1 MKKERLLRRTSDC
14 VALVGVIF
22 VTVLLVSYQSL
33 GQTVPSEASGKGVV
47 YEVLNSR
54 GFMPDV
60 QLKSLAPRPSDLNN
74 KVVYIINS
82 WPVGS
87 GSQLDD
93 ILLKIGDSL
102 ARRFP
107 KAKIIAKAKP
117 SAYGS
122 DDPEFWDEIVK
133 KADVFVYGAA
143 PSCATTMYAVQY
155 TGLLEKRGRPGVP
168 IIFDN
173 LIEDAKITSDEIGMR
188 VRWVAVPYPP
198 EKISDREMSEIMNK
212 IADALTSPLSE
223 EETKTGIYK
232 PPKPEKLAFK
242 GTFEEINKYYYDKGL
257 TDGLP
262 IIPPTK
268 EKVAEM
274 LKGTSHAPDEVVT
287 TTMWPA
293 QWKVTVEKVAI
304 VGVMAGCKPEYM
316 PVLLATIEAFSKS
329 GTDVRSTNS
338 FSYMRV
344 INGPIRKE
352 LGMNAGTYAL
362 GPGNHANAT
371 IGRFLSLAITNL
383 GGGQIGVNLMGSQ
396 GNVSSYSFCF
406 PENEESSPWESF
418 AVEKGYKPNEST
430 LTMFSTGWSHS
441 GNYLGGS
448 VDDLARAMAQF
459 TWPCGMVVLVAP
471 PRAKEWAKNGF
482 SKKDFKDY
490 IWSHAT
496 LPMKIFRQDSYYK
509 KFIEPILRGKPMG
522 EYKWP
527 NYYLWMPDDAVVPVY
542 PQEGVQAIVVGE
554 EQNPM
559 MQGWKTSYPTI
570 VSIDK
575 WR

>member
-1 MKKERLLRRTSDC
+1 MEKKRLLILMRSC
-14 VALVGVIF
+14 LVFAAALF
-22 VTVLLVSYQSL
+22 VTAPLVNFQSL
-33 GQTVPSEASGKGVV
+33 SFAAAPEVAAKGEV
-47 YEVLNSR
+47 YEALNSR
-54 GFMPDV
+54 GYMPDV
-60 QLKSLAPRPSDLNN
+60 KLVPLAPRPKDLND

-87 GSQLDD
+87 GSELDD
-93 ILLKIGDSL
+93 ILVKIGAYL
-102 ARRFP
+102 AKRFP
-107 KAKIIAKAKP
+107 KAKIIARPKP
-117 SAYGS
+117 SAYGT
-122 DDPEFWDEIVK
+122 DDPEFWDEVVK
-133 KADVFVYGAA
+133 KADVFVYGTA
-143 PSCATTMYAVQY
+143 PSCATTMYAVKY

-168 IIFDN
+168 VIFDN

-188 VRWVAVPYPP
+188 IRWVAVPYPP
-198 EKISDREMSEIMNK
+198 ENTSDKQMAEIMNK
-212 IADALTSPLSE
+212 IAGSLTSPLSG
-223 EETKTGIYK
+223 EETRTGIYK
-232 PPKPEKLAFK
+232 PPKPDKIATK
-242 GTFEEINKYYYDKGL
+242 GTFEEINNYFYSKGL

-268 EKVAEM
+268 ERVAEM
-274 LKGTSHAPDEVVT
+274 LKGTSHAPDELVT
-287 TTMWPA
+287 TEMWPA
-293 QWKVTVEKVAI
+293 QWGVTVEKAAI
-304 VGVMAGCKPEYM
+304 VGVMAGCKPKYM

-344 INGPIRKE
+344 ISGPIRKE
-352 LGMNAGTYAL
+352 LDMNAGTYAL
-362 GPGNHANAT
+362 GPGNHANAS
-371 IGRFLSLAITNL
+371 IGRFLNLAITNL

-396 GNVSSYSFCF
+396 GNVSSYTFCF
-406 PENEESSPWESF
+406 PENEENSPWESF
-418 AVEKGYKPNEST
+418 AVEKGFKPNEST
-430 LTMFSTGWSHS
+430 LSMFSTGWSHT

-482 SKKDFKDY
+482 SKKDFQDY

-509 KFIEPILRGKPMG
+509 KFIEPIMRGKPMG
-522 EYKWP
+522 QYKWP
-527 NYYLWMPDDAVVPVY
+527 KHYLWLPDEAEVPIY
-542 PQEGVQAIVVGE
+542 PREGVQVIIVGE
-554 EQNPM
+554 NQNPM
-559 MQGWKTSYPTI
+559 MQGWKTGYPTI

>member
-1 MKKERLLRRTSDC
+1 MNLKKLAMLAIIACPVTILVILL
-14 VALVGVIF
+14 F
-22 VTVLLVSYQSL
+22 PSYQAHAVSAE
-33 GQTVPSEASGKGVV
+33 PHYEA
-47 YEVLNSR
+47 LNSR

-60 QLKSLAPRPSDLNN
+60 QLISLAQRPSDLNN

-93 ILLKIGDSL
+93 ILVKIGDYL
-102 ARRFP
+102 AKRFP

-117 SAYGS
+117 SAYGT

-133 KADVFVYGAA
+133 KADAFVYGAA
-143 PSCATTMYAVQY
+143 PSCATTMYAVKY

-198 EKISDREMSEIMNK
+198 EEISDRQMSEIMNK
-212 IADALTSPLSE
+212 IAESLTSPLSA
-223 EETKTGIYK
+223 EETRTGIYK
-232 PPKPEKLAFK
+232 PPKPEKVAYK
-242 GTFEEINKYYYDKGL
+242 GTFEEINKYFYNKGL

-268 EKVAEM
+268 ERVAEM
-274 LKGTSHAPDEVVT
+274 LKGTSHAPNEVVT
-287 TTMWPA
+287 TEMWPA
-293 QWKVTVEKVAI
+293 QWGVTVEKVAI
-304 VGVMAGCKPEYM
+304 VGVMAGCKPKYM

-329 GTDVRSTNS
+329 GTDIRSTNS

-352 LGMNAGTYAL
+352 LDMNAATYAL
-362 GPGNHANAT
+362 GPGNHANAS

-396 GNVSSYSFCF
+396 GNVSSYTFCF
-406 PENEESSPWESF
+406 PENEENSPWESF

-430 LTMFSTGWSHS
+430 LSMYSTGWSHC

-459 TWPCGMVVLVAP
+459 TWPCGMVVLVSP

-527 NYYLWMPDDAVVPVY
+527 KHYLWLPDDAVVPVY
-542 PQEGVQAIVVGE
+542 PQEGVQVIVVGE
-554 EQNPM
+554 NQNPM
-559 MQGWKTSYPTI
+559 MQGWKTGYPTI

>member
-1 MKKERLLRRTSDC
+1 MKKERLSVPVRYC
-14 VALVGVIF
+14 LVFAGVIF
-22 VTVLLVSYQSL
+22 LTLLSGRYCL
-33 GQTVPSEASGKGVV
+33 AQTAAAGTSEKGAL

-60 QLKSLAPRPSDLNN
+60 ELKSLAPRPSDLND
-74 KVVYIINS
+74 KVVYVINS

-87 GSQLDD
+87 GSELDD
-93 ILLKIGDSL
+93 ILVKIGDFI
-102 ARRFP
+102 AKRFP
-107 KAKIIAKAKP
+107 KAKVVARPKP
-117 SAYGS
+117 SAYGT
-122 DDPEFWDEIVK
+122 DDREFWDEIVN

-143 PSCATTMYAVQY
+143 PSCATTMYAVKY

-198 EKISDREMSEIMNK
+198 TKVSETEMAEIMNK
-212 IADALTSPLSE
+212 VVESLTAPLSE
-223 EETKTGIYK
+223 EETRTGIYK
-232 PPKPEKLAFK
+232 PPKPGRIALK
-242 GTFEEINKYYYDKGL
+242 GTFEEIDKYYCDKGL
-257 TDGLP
+257 SDGLP
-262 IIPPTK
+262 IVPPTK
-268 EKVAEM
+268 EKVDEM
-274 LKGTSHAPDEVVT
+274 LKGTSHAPDEIIT

-293 QWKVTVEKVAI
+293 GWKVNVEKVAV

-316 PVLLATIEAFSKS
+316 PVLLATVEAFGECGSA
-329 GTDVRSTNS
+329 VRSTNS

-344 INGPIRKE
+344 VNGPIREE
-352 LGMNAGTYAL
+352 LNMNAGTYAL

-396 GNVSSYSFCF
+396 GNVSCYSFCF
-406 PENEESSPWESF
+406 PENEESSPWPSF
-418 AVEKGYKPNEST
+418 SVEKGFKPTEST
-430 LTMFSTGWSHS
+430 LTMFSTGWSHC

-471 PRAKEWAKNGF
+471 PRAKEWANKGF
-482 SKKDFKDY
+482 SKQDFKDY
-490 IWSHAT
+490 VWSHAT

-509 KFIEPILRGKPMG
+509 KFIDPIMRGKPMG
-522 EYKWP
+522 DYKWP
-527 NYYLWMPDDAVVPVY
+527 KHYLWLPDDAVVPVY

>member
-1 MKKERLLRRTSDC
+1 MKRKRLSLPSSYWL
-14 VALVGVIF
+14 AFAGAIF
-22 VTVLLVSYQSL
+22 VILLLVNPSL
-33 GQTVPSEASGKGVV
+33 GQTTAPGGSEKGEIF
-47 YEVLNSR
+47 EVLNSR

-60 QLKSLAPRPSDLNN
+60 ELKSLAPRPSDLND

-87 GSQLDD
+87 GSELDD
-93 ILLKIGDSL
+93 ILVKIGDFI
-102 ARRFP
+102 AKRFP
-107 KAKIIAKAKP
+107 RAKVISRPKP
-117 SAYGS
+117 SAYGTN
-122 DDPEFWDEIVK
+122 DPEFWDEIVR
-133 KADVFVYGAA
+133 KADVFVYGSA
-143 PSCATTMYAVQY
+143 PSCATTMYAVKY

-198 EKISDREMSEIMNK
+198 GKVSETGTAEIMNK
-212 IADALTSPLSE
+212 VVDALTTPLSE
-223 EETKTGIYK
+223 EETRIGIYK
-232 PPKPEKLAFK
+232 PPKPERIAFK
-242 GTFEEINKYYYDKGL
+242 GTFEEINKYYCDKGL
-257 TDGLP
+257 SDGLP

-268 EKVAEM
+268 EKVDEM
-274 LKGTSHAPDEVVT
+274 LKGTSHSPDKVVT
-287 TTMWPA
+287 TKMWPA
-293 QWKVTVEKVAI
+293 EWKVTVEKVAI

-316 PVLLATIEAFSKS
+316 PVLLATIEAFAES
-329 GTDVRSTNS
+329 GSAVRSTNS

-344 INGPIRKE
+344 INGPIRRE
-352 LGMNAGTYAL
+352 LNMNAGTYAL

-396 GNVSSYSFCF
+396 GNVSCYSFCF
-406 PENEESSPWESF
+406 PENEESSPWPSF
-418 AVEKGYKPNEST
+418 SVERGFKPTEST
-430 LTMFSTGWSHS
+430 LSMFATGWSHT

-471 PRAKEWAKNGF
+471 PRANEWANKGF
-482 SKKDFKDY
+482 SKQDFKDY

-509 KFIEPILRGKPMG
+509 KFIDPILRGKPMG
-522 EYKWP
+522 DYKWP
-527 NYYLWMPDDAVVPVY
+527 KHYLWLPDDAVVPVY
-542 PQEGVQAIVVGE
+542 PQEGVQTIIVGE

>member
-1 MKKERLLRRTSDC
+1 MVK
-14 VALVGVIF
+14 ANH
-22 VTVLLVSYQSL
+22 
-33 GQTVPSEASGKGVV
+33 VV
-47 YEVLNSR
+47 RYEVLNPH

-60 QLKSLAPRPSDLNN
+60 QLISLAPRPVSLNN

-93 ILLKIGDSL
+93 TLIKIGGIL
-102 ARRFP
+102 TKRFS
-107 KAKIIAKAKP
+107 KAKIVAKAKP
-117 SAYGS
+117 SAYGT

-133 KADVFVYGAA
+133 KADAFIYGAA
-143 PSCATTMYAVQY
+143 PSCATTTYAIKY

-173 LIEDAKITSDEIGMR
+173 LIGDARITCDEIGMR
-188 VRWVAVPYPP
+188 IRWVAVPYPF
-198 EKISDREMSEIMNK
+198 EDVSDRKMSEILNK
-212 IADALTSPLSE
+212 IIESLTSPLSD
-223 EETKTGIYK
+223 EETRTGVYK
-232 PPKPEKLAFK
+232 PPKSTKIVCK
-242 GTFEEINKYYYDKGL
+242 GTFEETNKYFYDKGL

-268 EKVAEM
+268 ERVAEM
-274 LKGTSHAPDEVVT
+274 LEGTSHPPDEVVT

-293 QWKVTVEKVAI
+293 QWGVTIEKVAI
-304 VGVMAGCKPEYM
+304 VGVMAGCEPKYM
-316 PVLLATIEAFSKS
+316 PVLLAAVEAFSKCGS
-329 GTDVRSTNS
+329 AVQSTNS
-338 FSYMRV
+338 FSYMQV

-352 LGMNAGTYAL
+352 IGMNAGTYAL

-371 IGRFLSLAITNL
+371 LGRFLSLAIANL

-396 GNVSSYSFCF
+396 GNVSGYTFCF
-406 PENEESSPWESF
+406 PENEENTPWESL
-418 AVEKGYKPNEST
+418 AVENGYKVNEST
-430 LTMFSTGWSHS
+430 LSMFATGWSHC

-459 TWPCGMVVLVAP
+459 TFPSGMVVLVAP
-471 PRAKEWAKNGF
+471 PRAKEWAKKGY

-509 KFIEPILRGKPMG
+509 KFIEPTLKGKAFEG
-522 EYKWP
+522 YHWP
-527 NYYLWMPDDAVVPVY
+527 ENYLGMSDDEIIPVY
-542 PQEGVQAIVVGE
+542 PREGVQVVVVGAD
-554 EQNPM
+554 QNPM
-559 MQGWKTSYPTI
+559 MQGWKTSHPTI
-570 VSIDK
+570 VAIDK